1 MKRIA
6 PLLLAVTFAMLAA
19 PAARAAFVPPDSI
32 GVDWSQVPE
41 YRIVPGDLLR
51 LNFGPGA
58 VGNDVVREMRVRTDG
73 RISVFPIGD
82 VIAAGRTPAEL
93 KQALEQQL
101 SAELRQPRIAI
112 EIAEMA
118 GNQVHVLG
126 RVTKPGSYPA
136 GSFSTLLQALSDAGG
151 FTDDAARNSVLIFH
165 RNGASTVAVRRVR
178 VDRLLRGAGDVP
190 LQRFDIVYVPRSTIG
205 NIDVFVRQVFD
216 EPGQVINTAMLG
228 WELFN
233 LDRVFIV
240 RATAR

>member
-6 PLLLAVTFAMLAA
+6 PLLVAVAFAMLAA
-19 PAARAAFVPPDSI
+19 STARAAFVPPDSI

-41 YRIVPGDLLR
+41 YRIVPGDLLH
-51 LNFGPGA
+51 LNFGPGTA
-58 VGNDVVREMRVRTDG
+58 GTDVVREMRVRPDG
-73 RISVFPIGD
+73 RISVYPIGD

-93 KQALEQQL
+93 KQTLEQQL

-112 EIAEMA
+112 EVTEMA

-126 RVTKPGSYPA
+126 RVEKPGSYPA
-136 GSFSTLLQALSDAGG
+136 GPFSTLLQALSDAGG
-151 FTDDAARNSVLIFH
+151 LSDDAARNSVLIFH

-205 NIDVFVRQVFD
+205 NIDVFVRQVFE
-216 EPGQVINTAMLG
+216 EPGQIINTAMLG

-240 RATAR
+240 RTASR